1 MVRLLRLAGFAAS
14 ALLPVA
20 AALEVNFEDS
30 ADVFDAASTIAF
42 GLMKYYTG
50 NNTGDVPGNLP
61 DPYFWWEAGAM
72 FGHLVDYWHITGD
85 ETYNDLTIQAIVH
98 QSGDLRD
105 LMPKNQ
111 TSTEGNDDQGFWAM
125 SVMSAAENNFP
136 NPPADQ
142 PQYVALVQAVF
153 DLYVSRWEP
162 EHCNGGLRWQIFA
175 INKGFN
181 YKNAISNGC
190 FFNLAA
196 RLARYTGNSTY
207 AEWAEKVYDWET
219 EVGFITP
226 EFTVED
232 GGHIEDQCAE
242 KTEFLWT
249 YNAGI
254 HLHGAAVMYNLTGS
268 DIWKQRLD
276 GLLASTV
283 DVFFNNSI
291 LYEQACEPFQVCNI
305 DQRSFKGYLLRWMS
319 ATTHLA
325 PHTIDTIR
333 PLLRATGEA
342 AALACDGSPTTD
354 FKGHPGTACGQDW
367 SKRTFDGFTGV
378 GEQMNA
384 LAAVMYTQGGVSA
397 APVTQ
402 DSGGTSQADTSPS
415 TTQKSKYDFAPI
427 ETKDRVAAAFVT
439 LAICLGVV
447 VGTVFV
453 ILE

>member
-1 MVRLLRLAGFAAS
+1 
-14 ALLPVA
+14 
-20 AALEVNFEDS
+20 
-30 ADVFDAASTIAF
+30 
-42 GLMKYYTG
+42 
-50 NNTGDVPGNLP
+50 
-61 DPYFWWEAGAM
+61 M

-85 ETYNDLTIQAIVH
+85 ESYVNQTVQAIVH

-111 TSTEGNDDQGFWAM
+111 THTEGNDDQGFWAM
-125 SVMSAAENNFP
+125 SVMAAAENNFP

-142 PQYVALVQAVF
+142 PQYVPLVQAVF
-153 DLYVSRWEP
+153 NLYVSRWEP
-162 EHCNGGLRWQIFA
+162 QECNGGLRWQISP

-196 RLARYTGNSTY
+196 RLARYTGNATY

-226 EFTVED
+226 QFTVED
-232 GGHIEDQCAE
+232 GGHVEDNCVE
-242 KTEFLWT
+242 KTEFLWS

-268 DIWKQRLD
+268 DVWKQRLD

-283 DVFFNNSI
+283 EIFFKDSVAF
-291 LYEQACEPFQVCNI
+291 EQACEPFKVCNI

-325 PHTIDTIR
+325 SHTIDIIR
-333 PLLRATGEA
+333 PLLRASGEA
-342 AALACDGSPTTD
+342 AALACDGPLNPD
-354 FKGHPGTACGQDW
+354 FKGHADTACGQDW
-367 SKRTFDGFTGV
+367 SRRTFDGFSGV

-384 LAAVMYTQGGVSA
+384 LAAVMYTQGGASA
-397 APVTQ
+397 APVTLG
-402 DSGGTSQADTSPS
+402 SGGTSQSDANAGAPE
-415 TTQKSKYDFAPI
+415 KSKYDFAPI
-427 ETKDRVAAAFVT
+427 ETRDRVAAAFVT
-439 LAICLGVV
+439 LAICLGVIV
-447 VGTVFV
+447 SAVFM
-453 ILE
+453 IMD